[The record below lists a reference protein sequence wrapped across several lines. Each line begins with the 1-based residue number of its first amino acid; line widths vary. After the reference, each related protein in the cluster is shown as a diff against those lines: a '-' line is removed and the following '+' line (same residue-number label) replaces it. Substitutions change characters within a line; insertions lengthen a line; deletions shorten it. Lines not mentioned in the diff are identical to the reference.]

1 MASAKRMAYLAAD
14 VTAPA
19 PARIA
24 GLTEPSVSPLE
35 RVAIRLRESSNT
47 LSAWKLSVAAP
58 EGSGA
63 MVRVETPT
71 GPLFRGEGW
80 FLGWPQETL
89 SAAWA
94 ELLPHP
100 ETETPHFPQLG

>member
-1 MASAKRMAYLAAD
+1 MAYLAAD

-47 LSAWKLSVAAP
+47 LSAWKLSVTAP
-58 EGSGA
+58 EGAGV
-63 MVRVETPT
+63 MVRIETPA

-89 SAAWA
+89 STAWA